1 MEQIFAGWFPGTLKD
16 IVPGD
21 CKCFVKMCNTWII
34 IIIII
39 IKHQGSTLVTIDS
52 DNYIKKLDNFLSNQ
66 SKF

>member
-1 MEQIFAGWFPGTLKD
+1 M
-16 IVPGD
+16 PGD

-34 IIIII
+34 IITII